1 VPLFL
6 IEKKIKGKKGIIAY
20 NKLYGTGSIKHHV
33 KTLYLEL
40 LMTYVAKHF
49 VNDNVSCS

>member
-1 VPLFL
+1 VPPSL
-6 IEKKIKGKKGIIAY
+6 IEKKTKGKKGIIAY

-33 KTLYLEL
+33 ETLHLEL

>member
-1 VPLFL
+1 MPPSL
-6 IEKKIKGKKGIIAY
+6 IEKKTKGKKGIIAY

-33 KTLYLEL
+33 ETLHLEL